1 MGKSFKNV
9 GSRLILTLAAA
20 LTLVL
25 MTAFPTKAASKPSP
39 ITELKQIDD
48 SSTSVEVSWSCLGAV
63 SYTHLD
69 VYKRQVMQPHEVRFV
84 WVKGHDGHPQNER
97 CDTLATTAADG
108 SGLLDDMELES
119 GKNEQLGLGDI
130 LK

>member
-48 SSTSVEVSWSCLGAV
+48 SSTSVEVS
-63 SYTHLD
+63 
-69 VYKRQVMQPHEVRFV
+69 
-84 WVKGHDGHPQNER
+84 
-97 CDTLATTAADG
+97 
-108 SGLLDDMELES
+108 
-119 GKNEQLGLGDI
+119 
-130 LK
+130 